1 MPESVPTKLRFNSQ
15 FASRWSQ
22 VFVQNRLSPVRLLS
36 MAMPAR
42 KNPIFWL
49 AIKGLFFPPD
59 ERLAHQGMDR
69 YWLLRGFRFARS
81 HKTVHDGS
89 RDVHC
94 SCREVDI
101 APLESEQFALPNSS

>member
-1 MPESVPTKLRFNSQ
+1 MPERVPTKLCLNSE

-59 ERLAHQGMDR
+59 ERFAHQGMDR

-81 HKTVHDGS
+81 HETMDDGARHVHRS
-89 RDVHC
+89 RGKI
-94 SCREVDI
+94 DI
-101 APLESEQFALPNSS
+101 APFQREQFALPNAG